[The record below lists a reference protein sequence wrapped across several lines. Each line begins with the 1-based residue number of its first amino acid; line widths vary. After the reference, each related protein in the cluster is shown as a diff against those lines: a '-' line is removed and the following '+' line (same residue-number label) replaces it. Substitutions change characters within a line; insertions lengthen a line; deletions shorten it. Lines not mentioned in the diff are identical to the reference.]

1 MRLALATMICL
12 ASPLGLACSDG
23 LTAPTN
29 PITPGV
35 WGGRGIQLTVTAAGA
50 TADYGCDIG
59 SIGEPLVLN
68 QSRFSATG
76 TYTYSASHSGRDTP
90 EKPHPARYEGTVDD
104 TTMELTVYLV
114 DLSRTVGPFQL
125 ALGRAPVLAR
135 CAS

>member
-1 MRLALATMICL
+1 MRLALAIMICL
-12 ASPLGLACSDG
+12 ASPLGSACSDG
-23 LTAPTN
+23 PTAPGN

-35 WGGRGIQLTVTAAGA
+35 WGGRGIQLTVTRAGA

-59 SIGEPLVLN
+59 SISEPLVLD

-76 TYTYSASHSGRDTP
+76 TYTYSVNHSRQDTP
-90 EKPHPARYEGTVDD
+90 EKPHPARYEGIVND

-125 ALGRAPVLAR
+125 ALGRPPVLAR
-135 CAS
+135 CAA

>member
-1 MRLALATMICL
+1 MRLALAIMICL
-12 ASPLGLACSDG
+12 ASPLGIACSDG
-23 LTAPTN
+23 PTAPGN

-59 SIGEPLVLN
+59 SISEPLVLD
-68 QSRFSATG
+68 QSRFSAIG
-76 TYTYSASHSGRDTP
+76 TYTYSASLSGRE
-90 EKPHPARYEGTVDD
+90 EKPHPARYEGTVND

-125 ALGRAPVLAR
+125 ALGRPPVLAR
-135 CAS
+135 CSA